1 MDKIN
6 LADNNYDYLER
17 HQSQLI
23 LFENI
28 KRVSCE
34 ILFKEENKT
43 KIINGLK
50 IKIDRNEYMSFL
62 SDNQKYTLINLGIEV
77 VQNEIDILVLNKE
90 KDILR
95 ISNLIIKEKFF
106 NNFSKKIE
114 NLKLQI
120 IKNKSDFNEVEKMLS
135 NGLNSLEEVA
145 SIISVNNKQK
155 NKKNIDI
162 EISDF
167 FNGEN
172 IEF

>member
-28 KRVSCE
+28 KRVSSE

-90 KDILR
+90 KDVLR